1 MSSDARSGDS
11 APGVLAR
18 LRAAGLSPR
27 KQLGQH
33 FLHDPRLLSAIVSAA
48 GVEVGDRVLE
58 VGTGPGTLTRE
69 IARRAAEVVTV
80 EVDPAMLA
88 FARTELRGL
97 DNVRFLELDALD
109 GKGRIA
115 PELEKAA
122 ASIEPFL
129 WISNLPYGLAATL
142 IVLIGESSL
151 RWTRAALTVQD
162 EVARRIA
169 AGPGDP
175 SYGPTSA
182 LVAWT
187 ASARLGKRIPPGAFW
202 PPPEVTSRVL
212 HLERRDPLGTPELY
226 PAYRAWVKR
235 LFATRRKQLGGMLR
249 EALGADDAA
258 RSMAERGWRP
268 AMRPDGLAPS
278 DFLFLA
284 ERYPPAGGAFFTLT
298 CPEDHP

>member
-1 MSSDARSGDS
+1 VSPDARSGDS

-69 IARRAAEVVTV
+69 IAKRAAEVLTV

-88 FARTELRGL
+88 FARTELRGHA
-97 DNVRFLELDALD
+97 NVRFLEMDALD

-115 PELEKAA
+115 PELERAA

-187 ASARLGKRIPPGAFW
+187 ASARLGKRIAPGAFW

-212 HLERRDPLGTPELY
+212 HLERRDPLGPPQLY

-235 LFATRRKQLGGMLR
+235 LFATRRKQIGGMLR
-249 EALGADDAA
+249 DALGADAAA

-278 DFLFLA
+278 DYLFLA
-284 ERYPPAGGAFFTLT
+284 ERHPPAGGAFFTLT

>member
-1 MSSDARSGDS
+1 MSSDARGES
-11 APGVLAR
+11 AAGVLAR
-18 LRAAGLSPR
+18 LRAAGLGPR

-48 GVEVGDRVLE
+48 GVEAGDRVLE

-80 EVDPAMLA
+80 EVDPAMVA
-88 FARTELRGL
+88 FARSELCGFE
-97 DNVRFLELDALD
+97 NIRFVEADALD
-109 GKGRIA
+109 GKGRLA
-115 PELEKAA
+115 PELERAA

-142 IVLIGESSL
+142 IVLLSESSL

-169 AGPGDP
+169 AGPEDP

-182 LVAWT
+182 LVAYG

-202 PPPEVTSRVL
+202 PPPRVTSRVL
-212 HLERRDPLGTPELY
+212 HLERKDPLGPPDLY
-226 PAYRAWVKR
+226 PAYRSWVKR
-235 LFATRRKQLGGMLR
+235 LFATRRKQIGGMLR
-249 EALGADDAA
+249 EALGEDAA
-258 RSMAERGWRP
+258 ARAMAQAGWKP
-268 AMRPDGLAPS
+268 SLRPDALGPR

-284 ERYPPAGGAFFTLT
+284 ERYPPDGGAFFTLT
-298 CPEDHP
+298 CPEDPP